1 MRNKG
6 LWIGAI
12 AALFMGQGLV
22 SRAMFPTWVK
32 DYSSH
37 NVGVA
42 PGLSIDQLLA
52 SVAGLREMVAGIL
65 WVQSDEYFHTGRFDA
80 ILPVIRLVTWLDPR
94 QIEVYSTGAW
104 HIGYNFTDE
113 QNRSDRRYIPLAL
126 RLFEEGGQ
134 NNPSTHEL

>member
-1 MRNKG
+1 MRKRSWVG
-6 LWIGAI
+6 GVLVV
-12 AALFMGQGLV
+12 LFLAQGIV

-32 DYSSH
+32 NYSAH

-65 WVQSDEYFHTGRFDA
+65 WIESDEYFHTGQFDA
-80 ILPVIRLVTWLDPR
+80 ILPVIRLLTWLDPR

-113 QNRSDRRYIPLAL
+113 QNRSDRRYTSRGADDRVP
-126 RLFEEGGQ
+126 
-134 NNPSTHEL
+134 